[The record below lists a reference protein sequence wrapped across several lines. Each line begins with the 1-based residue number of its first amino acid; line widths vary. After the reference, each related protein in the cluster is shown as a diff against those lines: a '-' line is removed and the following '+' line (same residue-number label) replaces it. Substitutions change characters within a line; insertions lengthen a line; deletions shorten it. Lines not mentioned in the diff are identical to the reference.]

1 LGEVNKVGISR
12 IYSISVVVM
21 LMLSIGSLLANASI
35 TGDSGELEIKTL
47 TNKITMNNQDN
58 IIYKIFYKNNYII
71 NGLQPNDVI
80 EKDNNKYT
88 QTVNKGDIVL
98 IEEGFESGV
107 NPPGWINTGWLLSL
121 YGDPCEGLEFAY
133 SWASGDTL
141 TTPSI
146 VFQQDTN
153 LSFWYRVESSS
164 HPMDL
169 EIYVDTTLVWS
180 DYGFS
185 HTDCLFET
193 VNLSSFTGDHTISF
207 IGMTQDFYGQILDG
221 ILITTEYCYNLD
233 IAIVGNGDVIKN
245 PDELCYTEGSIV
257 ELTALADTDWHF
269 VEWSGD
275 ISGTTNPSFLE
286 ITGDMS
292 VTAIFEED
300 CIDND
305 GDGVCDDVDN
315 CPGVYNPGQGDSD
328 GDGVGDLC
336 DVEECDGVDNDGD
349 GLVDEGFPDSDSD
362 GIADCVDACPFDALN
377 DVDGD
382 GVCGDVD
389 NCPSMY
395 NPDQIDSDG
404 DGVGDAC
411 DDCLDVDVD
420 GVCDDVDN
428 CPGVYNPG
436 QGDSDGDGVGDLC
449 DVEECDGVD
458 NDGDGLVDEGFPDS
472 DSDGIADCVDA
483 CPFDALNDVDGDGV
497 CGDVDNCPSMYNPGQ
512 EDSDGD
518 GVGDLCDDCLDVDVD
533 GVCDDVDNCPGVYNP
548 GQEDS
553 DGDGVGDACDIED
566 CYVLTLNV
574 IGNGLIQTNPVEEC
588 YIPGSS
594 VELTA
599 IAELGWIFDS
609 WSQDLSGDMNPISI
623 TMNEDKWVTAIFILD
638 DINNPPIANND
649 MAIVTKGESI
659 MINLSQNDIDL
670 DDGLDLSS
678 IEIKNYPIHGFVII
692 HDDGTIDYIHDNS
705 DSTSDSFT
713 YTIKDN
719 QGQESNE
726 AVVSITIRDIDEV
739 YTAKVPV
746 MSPIGMLTLMVL
758 LSIISLIYLRRKN
771 N

>member
-1 LGEVNKVGISR
+1 MGEVNKVGISR

-35 TGDSGELEIKTL
+35 TGDSGELEVKTL

-80 EKDNNKYT
+80 ENDNNKYT

-221 ILITTEYCYNLD
+221 IIITTEYCYNLD
-233 IAIVGNGDVIKN
+233 IAIVGNGGVTKN
-245 PDELCYTEGSIV
+245 PDELCYTAGSIV

-305 GDGVCDDVDN
+305 G
-315 CPGVYNPGQGDSD
+315 
-328 GDGVGDLC
+328 
-336 DVEECDGVDNDGD
+336 
-349 GLVDEGFPDSDSD
+349 
-362 GIADCVDACPFDALN
+362 
-377 DVDGD
+377 
-382 GVCGDVD
+382 
-389 NCPSMY
+389 
-395 NPDQIDSDG
+395 
-404 DGVGDAC
+404 
-411 DDCLDVDVD
+411 D

-638 DINNPPIANND
+638 DINNPPLANND

-678 IEIKNYPIHGFVII
+678 IEINNYPIHGFVII